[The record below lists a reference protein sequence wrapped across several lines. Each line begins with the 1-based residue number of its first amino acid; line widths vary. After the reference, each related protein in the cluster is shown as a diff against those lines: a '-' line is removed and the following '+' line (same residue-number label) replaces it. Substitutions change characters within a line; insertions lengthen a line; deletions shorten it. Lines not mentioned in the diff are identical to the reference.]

1 MAKRLLPEPFEIS
14 EAMRTWAKSKTPQVD
29 IDAEH
34 ETFCDYWRAHGKAMA
49 DWEATWRNWM
59 RRAPQMGGAMKSP
72 GQLRAEQSV
81 EKFAALAARVA
92 AVNFRAPYP
101 HEPFETYESA
111 LRYAEDDAKPRRVVD
126 IHSLVRKLKVS

>member
-1 MAKRLLPEPFEIS
+1 
-14 EAMRTWAKSKTPQVD
+14 MRTWAKLKAPLVD
-29 IDAEH
+29 IDTEH

-49 DWEATWRNWM
+49 DWNACWRNWM

-81 EKFAALAARVA
+81 EKFAALAARVTA
-92 AVNFRAPYP
+92 IQFRAPYP
-101 HEPFETYESA
+101 HEPYDTYESA

>member
-1 MAKRLLPEPFEIS
+1 
-14 EAMRTWAKSKTPQVD
+14 MRAWAKTKAPQVD

-34 ETFCDYWRAHGKAMA
+34 DTFCDYWRGHGKAMA

-72 GQLRAEQSV
+72 SQLRAERDA
-81 EKFAALAARVA
+81 EKFIALAPRIS

-101 HEPFETYESA
+101 HESYEA
-111 LRYAEDDAKPRRVVD
+111 YEWQLRSAEDDMRPRRVVD
-126 IHSLVRKLKVS
+126 IRSLMHRMKAS